1 MLDIKELTLEQHKN
15 AERQEFVRTL
25 MSGNIEHSLY
35 ATYLYNQY
43 HCYRALE
50 DRGIENSLFV
60 DTPNLPRADK
70 IRKDYLSLWKKSDTP
85 VLTKSTID
93 YMKHIEQI
101 KEDAQSL
108 YAHIYVRHL
117 GDLSGGQ
124 MIKRKTPG
132 PNNYY
137 FFLPE
142 EYKYKDIVRDKI
154 NTYLNIYQHTV
165 LPEARLCFEY
175 ATKLFGE
182 MNDLGKTD

>member
-1 MLDIKELTLEQHKN
+1 
-15 AERQEFVRTL
+15 
-25 MSGNIEHSLY
+25 
-35 ATYLYNQY
+35 
-43 HCYRALE
+43 
-50 DRGIENSLFV
+50 
-60 DTPNLPRADK
+60 
-70 IRKDYLSLWKKSDTP
+70 
-85 VLTKSTID
+85 
-93 YMKHIEQI
+93 MKHIEQI

-124 MIKRKTPG
+124 MIRRKTPG

-165 LPEARLCFEY
+165 LPEARFVLNMQQNCLE
-175 ATKLFGE
+175 K
-182 MNDLGKTD
+182 

>member
-25 MSGNIEHSLY
+25 MSGQIDTWLY

-60 DTPNLPRADK
+60 DTPNLPRADR
-70 IRKDYLSLWKKSDTP
+70 IRKDYQSLWTLDETP
-85 VLTKSTID
+85 ALTQSTID
-93 YMKHIEQI
+93 YMKHIETI
-101 KEDAQSL
+101 KESAESL
-108 YAHIYVRHL
+108 YAHIYVRHM
-117 GDLSGGQ
+117 GDLRGGQ
-124 MIKRKTPG
+124 MIRKKTPG

-137 FFLPE
+137 FFLPAE
-142 EYKYKDIVRDKI
+142 MKYGEIIKEKI

-165 LPEARLCFEY
+165 LPEAQLCFEY

-182 MNDLGKTD
+182 MNDLAKTN

>member
-1 MLDIKELTLEQHKN
+1 MLDIKELTLDQHKN

-25 MSGNIEHSLY
+25 MSGSIDHNLY

-70 IRKDYLSLWKKSDTP
+70 IRKDYLALWKENDTP
-85 VLTKSTID
+85 IITQSTID

-124 MIKRKTPG
+124 MIRRKTPG

-182 MNDLGKTD
+182 MNDLGKTN